1 MKFEDAVKKS
11 IKSFLAGKAPKETAG
26 VMGGDMFFTPDYFDE
41 LELELLAEK
50 KPKKGKK
57 KAKEMVDEV

>member
-26 VMGGDMFFTPDYFDE
+26 AMEGDMFFTPDYFDE

-57 KAKEMVDEV
+57 